1 MEQQQTETRQLAKL
15 VIVDDVVEH
24 SNADALELVIIGG
37 WQCCV
42 KKGEFKKGDM
52 GVYFEIDSMLPLDI
66 PAFEFLQGRNERE
79 FEGKRYSRIKT
90 IKLRKELSQG
100 LLLPIESINWKEL
113 PSSQGHCLVS
123 FRDSEIGSGL
133 TSPEEFCT
141 LVTQLTQILG
151 VVKYEPALPACLSG
165 NAKGLFPS
173 FLRKSDQERIQNLKR
188 EHEKSIGEEFEVTF
202 KLDGSSFTAFV
213 FRDGGEE
220 QNIYTGLCSRNLELK
235 VDESNAENTFVQT
248 FNNYDLD
255 SRLREYYNETGNFI
269 AIQGEMVGPGI
280 QNNFEGLQEVQLFV
294 YNVFDIREQKYL
306 LPDDARKVVEE
317 LGLNYVPVFK
327 AVHQLTESI
336 PQLLEMAEGP
346 SGLNGK
352 YREGLVF
359 KSLTRNF
366 SFKVISSTYCLAER

>member
-1 MEQQQTETRQLAKL
+1 MEQQTESRRL
-15 VIVDDVVEH
+15 VKVVVVDDIVPH
-24 SNADALELVIIGG
+24 SNADALELAIIGG

-42 KKGEFKKGDM
+42 KKGEFKKGDL
-52 GVYFEIDSMLPLDI
+52 GVYFEIDSMLPLDT
-66 PAFEFLQGRNERE
+66 PEFAFLQGRNERE
-79 FEGKRYSRIKT
+79 FEGKRYARIKT
-90 IKLRKELSQG
+90 MKLRKELSQG
-100 LLLPIESINWKEL
+100 LLLPLNFIDWTEL
-113 PSSQGHCLVS
+113 EGTAGFCLVR
-123 FRDSEIGSGL
+123 FAESEIGSGL
-133 TSPEEFCT
+133 MTPEQFCDQVST
-141 LVTQLTQILG
+141 LTQILG

-188 EHEKSIGEEFEVTF
+188 EHEKAIGEEFEVTF

-213 FRDGGEE
+213 FRDGAED

-255 SRLREYYNETGNFI
+255 SRLREYFNETGNFI

-280 QNNFEGLQEVQLFV
+280 QNNFEGLQDVQLFV

-327 AVHQLTESI
+327 AVHQLTETI

-366 SFKVISSTYCLAER
+366 SFKAISNSYLAKNDG